1 MIKIFN
7 KEQYINLKKIYISR
21 INASKNNARLAVDE
35 NYQDPEEALAEL
47 ELEYQKIFNAK
58 DGDEDIG
65 INGYMYVYSSEKEA
79 FLLKSIDNKEEL
91 EDAKIED
98 NKGE

>member
-35 NYQDPEEALAEL
+35 HYQDPEEALAEL
-47 ELEYQKIFNAK
+47 ELEYQKILNAK

-65 INGYMYVYSSEKEA
+65 VNGYMYVYSSEKEA
-79 FLLKSIDNKEEL
+79 FLLKSTDNKEEL
-91 EDAKIED
+91 EDAEIKD

>member
-47 ELEYQKIFNAK
+47 ELEYQKILNAK

-65 INGYMYVYSSEKEA
+65 INGYMYVYISEKEA

-91 EDAKIED
+91 EDAEIKD

>member
-7 KEQYINLKKIYISR
+7 KEQYINLKKIYVSR
-21 INASKNNARLAVDE
+21 INASKNDDNHVVDE
-35 NYQDPEEALAEL
+35 HYQDPEEALAEL
-47 ELEYQKIFNAK
+47 ELEYQKILNAK

-65 INGYMYVYSSEKEA
+65 VNGYMYVYSSEKEA
-79 FLLKSIDNKEEL
+79 FLLKSTDNKEEL
-91 EDAKIED
+91 EDAEIKD